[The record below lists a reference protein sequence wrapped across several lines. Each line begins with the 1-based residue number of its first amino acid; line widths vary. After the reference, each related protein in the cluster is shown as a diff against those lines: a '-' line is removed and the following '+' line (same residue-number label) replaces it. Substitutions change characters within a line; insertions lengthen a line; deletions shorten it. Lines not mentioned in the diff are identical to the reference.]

1 MASKFNY
8 PRFTPSEGN
17 LTSIIQKEYI
27 DNLIKNGKLPPDAFS
42 NNQIISLIASNNIE
56 DTVYFWQLYSI
67 MGGKPIKVLIQ
78 KFYEN
83 IFNDDE
89 EPWFRDEFVEI
100 GDIDY
105 HVDGQLRF
113 WLDVMG
119 GGKHYIGGEKKLH
132 LKHKLVKNIMTTE
145 GANRWMK
152 HMKDALVIFKK
163 IKNLDIRIVNCIDEF
178 LHFFMTKYSMEFDF
192 NVFEITRLHSKL

>member
-1 MASKFNY
+1 MTSQFNY

-56 DTVYFWQLYSI
+56 DKVYFWQLYSI

-163 IKNLDIRIVNCIDEF
+163 IKNLDIRIVDCIDKF
-178 LHFFMTKYSMEFDF
+178 LYFFMTKYSMEFDF

>member
-1 MASKFNY
+1 MTSKFNY

-17 LTSIIQKEYI
+17 LTTLIQKEYI
-27 DNLIKNGKLPPDAFS
+27 SNSIKNGNLPNDAFS
-42 NNQIISLIASNNIE
+42 NEQIISLVASNNIG
-56 DTVYFWQLYSI
+56 DKIYFWQLYSI
-67 MGGKPIKVLIQ
+67 IGEKPVKELIQ

-83 IFNDDE
+83 IFNDEE
-89 EPWFRDEFVEI
+89 EPWFRDEFI
-100 GDIDY
+100 DLGDIDY

-119 GGKHYIGGEKKLH
+119 GGKRYTGGEKKLH
-132 LKHKLVKNIMTTE
+132 LKHKLVENIMTTR

-163 IKNLDIRIVNCIDEF
+163 IKNLDIRIIDCIDEF
-178 LHFFMTKYSMEFDF
+178 LHFFMTKYSIEFDF

>member
-1 MASKFNY
+1 MTSQFNY

-17 LTSIIQKEYI
+17 LTLLIQKEYI
-27 DNLIKNGKLPPDAFS
+27 NNSIKNGNLPNDSFT
-42 NNQIISLIASNNIE
+42 NNKITDLIASNNPDDKI
-56 DTVYFWQLYSI
+56 YFWQLYSI
-67 MGGKPIKVLIQ
+67 IGEKPVSNLIR

-83 IFNDDE
+83 IFNDE
-89 EPWFRDEFVEI
+89 ESWFKDEFVDL

-119 GGKHYIGGEKKLH
+119 GGKHYQGGEKKLH
-132 LKHKLVKNIMTTE
+132 LKHKIVKNIMTTR

-152 HMKDALVIFKK
+152 HMKDALTIFNN
-163 IKNLDIRIVNCIDEF
+163 IINLDKRIVGCIDEF
-178 LHFFMTKYSMEFDF
+178 LHYFMTKYSIEFDF
-192 NVFEITRLHSKL
+192 NVFEVTRLHSKL